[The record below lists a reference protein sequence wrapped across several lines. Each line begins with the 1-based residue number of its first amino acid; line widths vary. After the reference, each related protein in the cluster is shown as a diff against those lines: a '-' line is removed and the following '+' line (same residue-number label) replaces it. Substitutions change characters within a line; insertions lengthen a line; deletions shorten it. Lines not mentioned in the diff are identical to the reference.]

1 MTRISTF
8 CVVTSAL
15 AALALSVS
23 SAGAFKMESPKVI
36 VPTPKVTVAPKVTAN
51 PPPPRTPGSDGQVFL
66 RYQLRTVEVGKVQW
80 GSSGGAGKGHIKVF
94 KGGHQ

>member
-23 SAGAFKMESPKVI
+23 SAGAFKMKSPKVI
-36 VPTPKVTVAPKVTAN
+36 VPTPKVTVKMPTNQPKGHFALDGYN
-51 PPPPRTPGSDGQVFL
+51 PKAIKG
-66 RYQLRTVEVGKVQW
+66 
-80 GSSGGAGKGHIKVF
+80 SGGGTGK
-94 KGGHQ
+94 

>member
-36 VPTPKVTVAPKVTAN
+36 VPTPKVTVKPPLILPKRQNTEQFKPKN
-51 PPPPRTPGSDGQVFL
+51 PIV
-66 RYQLRTVEVGKVQW
+66 RY
-80 GSSGGAGKGHIKVF
+80 
-94 KGGHQ
+94 